1 MGVQEPNL
9 NAHPSDIEKGRE
21 HVAWFD
27 GHKGEEIGTFIP
39 GRDDGRI
46 GPHDDLIQ
54 AAFGDPGHHA
64 QDSDRLSGE
73 RTAGGGHHGDA
84 LPLETA
90 RSPSRLDHRVLRP
103 STIVDGETDGD
114 DHEDHPS
121 EELQVGATGVKGQ
134 EDDKDSGH
142 GMDDAEHDL
151 ESVRA
156 RVLDTAPKLESTPAT
171 PAVLDGDDAGA
182 PRAESPRSG
191 IHTPK
196 ALGRPLPYCSW

>member
-121 EELQVGATGVKGQ
+121 EELQVGAAGVKGQ

-151 ESVRA
+151 ESVGTRPLNA
-156 RVLDTAPKLESTPAT
+156 ASEFLSTASTRGVLDR
-171 PAVLDGDDAGA
+171 DDAA
-182 PRAESPRSG
+182 AAWAEP
-191 IHTPK
+191 
-196 ALGRPLPYCSW
+196 PLTDNHGPESRRVR